1 MKLRRTDGKFENR
14 SSESLFQEGL
24 SMTNKIITI
33 SRQYGSG
40 GREIGKKLAEALGVP
55 FYDNELITMA
65 AKTSGYTEE
74 VFKNA
79 EQQPTGSLL
88 YSLSMMGTANALAF
102 DLPLGD
108 KLFIIQSNI
117 IKEIADKGG
126 CVIVGRCADY
136 VLKDNPNCVKFYI
149 HADMASRVERATKLY
164 GLDKNKAEEKIQKFD
179 KKRASYY
186 NYYTNLKWGVASNY
200 NLTVD
205 SSVLGTEKTVDLL
218 KRYVEAI

>member
-1 MKLRRTDGKFENR
+1 M
-14 SSESLFQEGL
+14 
-24 SMTNKIITI
+24 NKIITI

-65 AKTSGYTEE
+65 AKKSGYTEE
-74 VFKNA
+74 IFKNA

-102 DLPLGD
+102 ELPLGD

-117 IKEIADKGG
+117 IKEVAAKGG

-136 VLKDNPNCVKFYI
+136 VLKDNPNCVKVYI
-149 HADMASRVERATKLY
+149 HADLPARIERAKNVY
-164 GLDKNKAEEKIQKFD
+164 GVDDNKIEDRIQKFD

-186 NYYTNLKWGVASNY
+186 NYYTNMKWGVASNY
-200 NLTVD
+200 HLTVN
-205 SSVLGTEKTVDLL
+205 SSVLGIEKTAELL
-218 KRYVEAI
+218 KEYVERL